1 MLSFIFLSF
10 AKNLIFVMV
19 LKELSG
25 AHSLWRHFENISKI
39 PRASGKEE
47 KIIQFLIDFAK
58 ELQLEYAQDDVGNL
72 LIKKPASKGKEGLPP
87 VVLQSHVDMVCE
99 KNRKTRHNF
108 DTDPI
113 LPVIEGNWIKAK
125 GTTLGADD
133 GIGVAAQMA
142 ILESGELEHGPVECL
157 FTIDEES
164 GMTGAKG
171 LQPGFLHGKILL
183 NLDSEDEGELY
194 IGCAGGMD
202 TVATFTFP
210 TEKTPEDSVAYK
222 IYVEG
227 LKGGHSGDEI
237 NKGLGNSIKIMNRLL
252 FLADRKFQTG
262 LCSFN
267 GGNLRNAIPREA
279 QAVIVVEKDKAGSF
293 IQFTKDFFK
302 MVSEELSGKDPNLN
316 IRIEETDIPE
326 NVLQKEFQTRLTAS
340 VYACPHGAFGMS
352 HEIPGLVE
360 TSTNLASVKFIKNNE
375 VEVVTSQRSSR
386 ESAKEDIVQMVASV
400 FTLAGARVEHSG
412 GYPGWVPYK
421 NSKILKIASKAY
433 INLFDVEPKVK
444 AIHAGLECGLFL
456 EKYPELDMISFGP
469 TIRGAHSPDEKLD
482 IESTYKFW
490 DLLIE
495 ILKRI
500 S

>member
-1 MLSFIFLSF
+1 
-10 AKNLIFVMV
+10 MV
-19 LKELSG
+19 LKELSD
-25 AHSLWRHFENISKI
+25 AHSLWKHFEDICKI

-47 KIIQFLIDFAK
+47 KIIQFLIEFAK
-58 ELQLEYAQDDVGNL
+58 ELKLEYARDEVGNL
-72 LIKKPASKGKEGLPP
+72 LIKKPASKGREDTPV

-99 KNRKTRHNF
+99 KNLNTSHNF

-113 LPVIEGNWIKAK
+113 KPFIKGNWIKAES
-125 GTTLGADD
+125 TTLGADD

-142 ILESGELEHGPVECL
+142 VLEAGELVHGPIECL

-171 LQPGFLHGKILL
+171 LQAGFLKGEILL

-202 TVATFTFP
+202 TIATFTY
-210 TEKTPEDSVAYK
+210 TSEKTPENSMAFK

-237 NKGLGNSIKIMNRLL
+237 NKGLGNSVKIMNR
-252 FLADRKFQTG
+252 FLYSAEKNFQIS
-262 LCSFN
+262 LCTFN

-279 QAVIVVEKDKAGSF
+279 QAVFVIKKEKAESLN
-293 IQFTKDFFK
+293 QFTKKFFHT
-302 MVSEELSGKDPNLN
+302 VSEELSGIDPDLN
-316 IRIEETDIPE
+316 IRLQETAIPE
-326 NVLQKEFQTRLTAS
+326 NVLQKKMQNRLIAS

-360 TSTNLASVKFIKNNE
+360 TSTNLASIKFIKDNQI
-375 VEVVTSQRSSR
+375 EVVTSQRSSR

-400 FTLAGARVEHSG
+400 FNLAGAEVEHSG
-412 GYPGWVPYK
+412 GYPGWVPDK
-421 NSKILKIASKAY
+421 NSKILEIASKAY
-433 INLFDVEPKVK
+433 KDLFDLQPQVK

-456 EKYPELDMISFGP
+456 EKYPKLDMISFGP

-490 DLLIE
+490 DLLVE

-500 S
+500 A

>member
-1 MLSFIFLSF
+1 
-10 AKNLIFVMV
+10 MV
-19 LKELSG
+19 LKELSD
-25 AHSLWRHFENISKI
+25 AHSLWGHFENICKI

-47 KIIQFLIDFAK
+47 KIIHFLIEFAK
-58 ELQLEYAQDDVGNL
+58 DLKLEYAQDEVGNL
-72 LIKKPASKGKEGLPP
+72 LIKKPASRGKENLPA

-99 KNRKTRHNF
+99 KNRNTRHNF

-113 LPVIEGNWIKAK
+113 SPVVDGNWIKAK
-125 GTTLGADD
+125 CTTLGADD

-142 ILESGELEHGPVECL
+142 ILETKEMVHGPIECL

-171 LQPGFLHGKILL
+171 LQSGFLNGEILL

-202 TVATFTFP
+202 TVATF
-210 TEKTPEDSVAYK
+210 KYTPEETPEGTKAFK
-222 IYVEG
+222 LYVEG

-237 NKGLGNSIKIMNRLL
+237 NNGLGNSVKIMNR
-252 FLADRKFQTG
+252 FLYSAEKDFDVR
-262 LCSFN
+262 LSSFN

-279 QAVIVVEKDKAGSF
+279 QAVFVVKKEKTESLEHFA
-293 IQFTKDFFK
+293 KDFFNT
-302 MVSEELSGKDPNLN
+302 VSEELSGKDPELN
-316 IRIEETDIPE
+316 IRIEKTALPDH
-326 NVLQKEFQTRLTAS
+326 VLQKEFQHRLIAS

-360 TSTNLASVKFIKNNE
+360 TSTNLASVKFTKDNQI
-375 VEVVTSQRSSR
+375 EVVTSQRSSR

-400 FTLAGARVEHSG
+400 FDLAGAEVEHSG
-412 GYPGWVPYK
+412 GYPGWVPNK
-421 NSKILKIASKAY
+421 DSKILEIASKAY
-433 INLFDVEPKVK
+433 NDLFDVQPKVK